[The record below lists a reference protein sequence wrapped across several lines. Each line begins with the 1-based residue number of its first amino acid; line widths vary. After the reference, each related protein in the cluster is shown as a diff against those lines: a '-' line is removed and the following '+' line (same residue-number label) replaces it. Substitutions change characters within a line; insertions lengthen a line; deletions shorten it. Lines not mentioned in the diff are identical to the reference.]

1 MKFAILA
8 AGEGRRLRE
17 EGAATPKPLTEIN
30 GETLIDRLIRIFNNN
45 GAKEIVVIV
54 NEETNLVKQHIQNN
68 YPAVICD
75 GTNISTRPDSNP
87 QGTATVRLVTKTTK
101 SSMHSFFE
109 ISKYLEDGKFC
120 LTTVDTIFNESDFGA
135 YIEAWNGSSADGLMA
150 VTPFVDDEKPLYV
163 SVDRSMRIT
172 GFHDTIPSSNDT
184 GIYVSGGIYGLTP
197 KCIPVLNHCM
207 AANMSRMRNFQRQ
220 MVGDGLKLMAYP
232 FQTILDV
239 DHVGDVAKATQFLG
253 RQ

>member
-17 EGAATPKPLTEIN
+17 EGAAMPKPLTEIN
-30 GETLIDRLIRIFNNN
+30 GETLIDRLIRIFNDN
-45 GAKEIVVIV
+45 GATEIVVIV
-54 NEETNLVKQHIQNN
+54 NKETNLVKQHIQDRFPTVLCNG
-68 YPAVICD
+68 A
-75 GTNISTRPDSNP
+75 NISAQHPGTPHE
-87 QGTATVRLVTKTTK
+87 TATVRLVSKTTK

-109 ISKYLEDGKFC
+109 ISNYLEDGKFC
-120 LTTVDTIFNESDFGA
+120 LTTVDTIFNESDFSA

-163 SVDRSMRIT
+163 SVDRGMRIT
-172 GFHDTIPSSNDT
+172 GFHDTVPSKGTD
-184 GIYVSGGIYGLTP
+184 IYVSGGIYGLTP
-197 KCIPVLNHCM
+197 KCIPVLRRCV
-207 AANMSRMRNFQRQ
+207 AAGMSRMRNFQRQ
-220 MVGDGLKLMAYP
+220 MVSDGLKLTAYP

-239 DHVGDVAKATQFLG
+239 DHIGDVAKASQFLE